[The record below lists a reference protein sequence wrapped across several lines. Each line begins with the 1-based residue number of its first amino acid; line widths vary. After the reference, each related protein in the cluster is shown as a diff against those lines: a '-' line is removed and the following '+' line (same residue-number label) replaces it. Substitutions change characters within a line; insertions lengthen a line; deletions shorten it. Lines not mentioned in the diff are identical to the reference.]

1 MTDLLLQIALSN
13 AVVSA
18 AMALVAMMVQRT
30 LNRPQLAY
38 LLWLLVI
45 IKLVTP
51 PLVTLPVMIA
61 PGQNTEPLTIV
72 TALSESGI
80 NVNLDT
86 LATSPLL
93 HPWWMGAKA
102 HGKSVLLMIW
112 LTGGL
117 LILSISLIRIFRF
130 NRLLNVKSEKAPPSV
145 QNISKKMTC
154 QLKIRSEIAIYT
166 TSANLTPMVWW
177 VGGRARVIL
186 PKVLLEKLGEEKFQW
201 VIAHELA
208 HIRRRD
214 HLVRWVEWLACV
226 CFWWNPLA
234 WMACRHLRINEEIC
248 CDALVLTTLN
258 PKPNV
263 YATSLLETIEQLAE
277 TTLRPPA
284 VASAIDSGG
293 ILKRRFDMILSKNT
307 VETTSRKLKV
317 AIILGA
323 MAILPLGF
331 AYAEKDT
338 TDTDKVVVKDK
349 VVVIDKDVKKEHH
362 SGKELSKK
370 NQYRNKEDKAHLETW
385 TLLKS
390 KVDAD
395 EMTMEEAR
403 KEMGEVKK
411 AAAKAKA
418 EAHRAEMKTRIDKAL
433 EEGEITQEQA
443 DAKLARLDK
452 SIQQRMKM
460 AKRGTSNSEEAS
472 KRLEGIWTKM
482 QEKVKAGEM
491 TEEEANIKMT
501 AMKKRIKEGKG
512 RGNQDLLT
520 TVKSEKVV
528 TALKKMGITKDQ
540 LEGTTKGMTRMV
552 YGMQKQG
559 DDYQMGER
567 MEQYLVKDVGL
578 NKEQMDNVERLCK
591 RIAMSTDKKTK
602 RAQKENS
609 GIGEIRAEPPR
620 RIEKSE
626 NNK

>member
-18 AMALVAMMVQRT
+18 AMALVAIMVQRT

-61 PGQNTEPLTIV
+61 PGQNTEPLTTV

-93 HPWWMGAKA
+93 HPWWIGAKA

-145 QNISKKMTC
+145 QKISKKMTC

-331 AYAEKDT
+331 ASAEKDT

-349 VVVIDKDVKKEHH
+349 VVIIDKDVKKINH

-370 NQYRNKEDKAHLETW
+370 KQYRNKEDNAHLKTW